1 MAPRASLETA
11 ESLVENVNVLRQA
24 NGVGLLPLIDA
35 ISKTSL
41 SLVEVNKSRAKPD
54 PSDELLEQKRNIL
67 WGTFQPDV
75 QDTASNVKDRA
86 HLLSDRMGR
95 AEAAETHRPKK
106 TMRLDWLAELPS
118 RDHAPHPIRR
128 FFPVVAVMGLL
139 LLAGLA
145 WSILRPSSE
154 LLSQAP
160 NIAPQNSSGRLTP
173 VTYVKPRIF
182 GQKLESVEPS
192 TKTRRASS
200 LRNSGNHS
208 AVSIREHRLDLKV
221 KRMQRERDAA
231 LALSQSSER
240 KRQSLLAAAD
250 ARERAQAAEHEAE
263 LARDRERVNQLAF
276 AVEKARQEARAA
288 KVAVLAQQKRPEL
301 ETPPQSAVPA
311 NTAAS
316 KPADVSQP
324 SQSADT
330 KAGAGEDNSEPT
342 LFTANPCKGPSAR
355 FLSTCE

>member
-1 MAPRASLETA
+1 
-11 ESLVENVNVLRQA
+11 
-24 NGVGLLPLIDA
+24 
-35 ISKTSL
+35 
-41 SLVEVNKSRAKPD
+41 
-54 PSDELLEQKRNIL
+54 
-67 WGTFQPDV
+67 
-75 QDTASNVKDRA
+75 
-86 HLLSDRMGR
+86 
-95 AEAAETHRPKK
+95 
-106 TMRLDWLAELPS
+106 
-118 RDHAPHPIRR
+118 
-128 FFPVVAVMGLL
+128 
-139 LLAGLA
+139 
-145 WSILRPSSE
+145 
-154 LLSQAP
+154 
-160 NIAPQNSSGRLTP
+160 
-173 VTYVKPRIF
+173 
-182 GQKLESVEPS
+182 
-192 TKTRRASS
+192 
-200 LRNSGNHS
+200 
-208 AVSIREHRLDLKV
+208 
-221 KRMQRERDAA
+221 MQRERDAA

-311 NTAAS
+311 STAAS